1 MKLYGTFTSPFVRRV
16 RVVALELGVEVE
28 MVDTAAPGGPEA
40 LRRVSPIGK
49 VPVAE
54 LDGEVVFDSHAIIA
68 EMVALR
74 GPGEL
79 RISGRTEPSEGN
91 FVLAV
96 DAALEAA
103 IRLFYF
109 RRDGVAVDPLPYMVK
124 ERERVRTIMTWLEGH
139 VHGGWCT
146 RHRAFGLAELALVT
160 MLDWMA
166 FRDAYPIA
174 DHPRLVSVQTMN
186 ADRPSLRA
194 TLPPP

>member
-1 MKLYGTFTSPFVRRV
+1 MKLYGTLTSPFVRRV
-16 RVVALELGVEVE
+16 RVVAQELGVEVT
-28 MVDTAAPGGPEA
+28 MVDTSAPGGQEA

-54 LDGEVVFDSHAIIA
+54 LDGEIVYDSRAIIA

-79 RISGRTEPSEGN
+79 RISGRTDPAESN

-109 RRDGVAVDPLPYMVK
+109 KRDEIAVDGLPYMVK

-146 RHRAFGLAELALVT
+146 PARAFGLAELALVT
-160 MLDWMA
+160 TLDWMVY
-166 FRDAYPIA
+166 RGAYPID
-174 DHPRLVSVQTMN
+174 DHPRLISVQTLH
-186 ADRPSLRA
+186 ADRPSLQA
-194 TLPPP
+194 TLPP